1 MRRPGAH
8 LRAPLA
14 ALVAAVALASCA
26 GRTSL
31 TQVGEP
37 VAVDEPLAPLS
48 GPAVLGGQITPAD
61 YEGKVLLVSVWAT
74 WCGPCRVEQPMLQR
88 LWERY
93 EDRGV
98 AFLGI
103 DIRDNHD
110 AAVTWV
116 KDEFNVTYP
125 SIEDPYG
132 GLGDDLGLIGVPAT
146 FVVDRRGTIRY
157 RIDGLARESD
167 LVRILEELLVSS

>member
-1 MRRPGAH
+1 
-8 LRAPLA
+8 
-14 ALVAAVALASCA
+14 VEVN
-26 GRTSL
+26 
-31 TQVGEP
+31 
-37 VAVDEPLAPLS
+37 EPLPALS
-48 GPAVLGGQITPAD
+48 GPELLGGEVTPAD

-93 EDRGV
+93 EDREV
-98 AFLGI
+98 QFLGI
-103 DIRDNHD
+103 DIRDYHD

-132 GLGDDLGLIGVPAT
+132 GLADDLGLIGVPASLL
-146 FVVDRRGTIRY
+146 VDRGGTIRY
-157 RIDGLARESD
+157 RIDGLPREED
-167 LVRILEELLVSS
+167 LVRILDELLAGS

>member
-1 MRRPGAH
+1 MRPGAR

-14 ALVAAVALASCA
+14 PLLFAVALAACT

-31 TQVGEP
+31 TEIGEP
-37 VAVDEPLAPLS
+37 VAGDEPLPELS
-48 GPAVLGGQITPAD
+48 GPELLGGEIEAAD
-61 YEGKVLLVSVWAT
+61 YEGKVVLLAVWAT

-98 AFLGI
+98 FFLGI
-103 DIRDNHD
+103 DIRDYHD

-116 KDEFNVTYP
+116 KDEFQVTYP

-132 GLGDDLGLIGVPAT
+132 GFADDLGLIGVPAT
-146 FVVDRRGTIRY
+146 FLVDRGGTIRY
-157 RIDGLARESD
+157 RIFGLPREQD
-167 LVRILEELLVSS
+167 LVRILDELLAAP